1 MSMKYNFGEMLA
13 LAGDIRS
20 NSGKLV
26 GTHDELKGYVNG
38 LVGQWESEARESYQA
53 VQKQWDDAHNELIQV
68 LNTIAK
74 VVEDGTND
82 MNTTEGKN
90 ASSWA

>member
-74 VVEDGTND
+74 VVETGTND